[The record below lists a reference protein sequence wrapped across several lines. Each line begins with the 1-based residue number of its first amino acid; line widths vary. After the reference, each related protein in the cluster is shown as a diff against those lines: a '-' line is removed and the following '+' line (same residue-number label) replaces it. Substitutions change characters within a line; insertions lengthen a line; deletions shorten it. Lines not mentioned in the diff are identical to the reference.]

1 MPVKCVLWSANKI
14 RSKPVSNP
22 TSQPLDL
29 EISLHEQTI
38 ARLNNADAIVA
49 AGFERFPYSYNQT
62 HHADQLHKLHPAPLE
77 PGQEWLEEK
86 VSVAGRVMAWRD
98 IGKLIFASLQDET
111 GRIQLFM
118 SKSELEHFD
127 AAKKIDLGD
136 IIGVSGH
143 LITTKTGELSIKAT
157 SFTPL
162 VKSLHPLPSDY
173 YGLTDVETRYRQR
186 YLDLIVNPDS
196 RAVFKARSKTLR
208 FIRGFY
214 EARDFME
221 VEGPTLQAIAGG
233 TEAKPFKT
241 HHNALGHTFNL
252 RIALELHLKRLL
264 VGGFERVYEIGRVY
278 RNEGIDLTHNPEFT
292 MLELY
297 WAYADYRD
305 MARMTE
311 DLFRGLA
318 LEVTGGTMLEFE
330 GKTLDFAA
338 PFNEIDYVEGLKKHV
353 PDLDFDPLEL
363 SKLRAFCDARYPQ
376 WKTVPDYKL
385 LDKLFGEYVEPLL
398 VNPTFVMDHPLAI
411 SPLTKPHRSKP
422 GLTER
427 FELFVAGFEVAN
439 AYSELNDAKEQRARF
454 EAQSARRDAGDDE
467 AHEQD
472 EDFLVSLEYGMP
484 PAAGIGIGI
493 DRLVMLL
500 TNRVSIRDVLLF
512 PLLKPEKVA
521 TSSDEQA

>member
-1 MPVKCVLWSANKI
+1 
-14 RSKPVSNP
+14 
-22 TSQPLDL
+22 
-29 EISLHEQTI
+29 
-38 ARLNNADAIVA
+38 
-49 AGFERFPYSYNQT
+49 
-62 HHADQLHKLHPAPLE
+62 
-77 PGQEWLEEK
+77 
-86 VSVAGRVMAWRD
+86 
-98 IGKLIFASLQDET
+98 
-111 GRIQLFM
+111 
-118 SKSELEHFD
+118 
-127 AAKKIDLGD
+127 
-136 IIGVSGH
+136 
-143 LITTKTGELSIKAT
+143 
-157 SFTPL
+157 

-196 RAVFKARSKTLR
+196 RAVFKARSKVLR
-208 FIRGFY
+208 FIREFY
-214 EARDFME
+214 DARGFME

-264 VGGFERVYEIGRVY
+264 VGGFERVFEIGRVY

-318 LEVTGGTMLEFE
+318 ISITGGTTLEFE
-330 GKTLDFAA
+330 GKTLDFGA
-338 PFNEIDYVEGLKKHV
+338 PFAEIDYVEGLKKHV

-363 SKLRAFCDARYPQ
+363 GKLRAFCDARYPQ

-398 VNPTFVMDHPLAI
+398 INPTFVMDHPLAI

-427 FELFVAGFEVAN
+427 FELFVAGFEVTN
-439 AYSELNDAKEQRARF
+439 AYSELNDAAEQRSRF

-472 EDFLVSLEYGMP
+472 EDFLISLEYGMP

-512 PLLKPEKVA
+512 PLLKPEKLA
-521 TSSDEQA
+521 TSSETQE